1 LTFLLLFDT
10 IKIPKGRRNKML
22 ELKMMF
28 AVLQILTGLFFI
40 RGFAEKDTNT
50 IGKLF
55 CGLGMVEFFIFV
67 WIVAN
72 RNFF

>member
-1 LTFLLLFDT
+1 
-10 IKIPKGRRNKML
+10 ML
-22 ELKMMF
+22 GLKVMF

-40 RGFAEKDTNT
+40 RGFAEKDANT

-55 CGLGMVEFFIFV
+55 CSLGMVEFFIFI